1 MKKVIAVILIL
12 MLCFGLAGCSGN
24 PPPAS
29 SAAESSAAAK
39 PKQIKETFDQLTYR
53 VPETW
58 FLAGDSDTKEDA
70 SRAYFPRE
78 DSNAIISFLLNKTGI
93 MGSQKEE
100 VIKGYK
106 EIDNTEKLVTE
117 DLKAAGL
124 DALKICYGTIM
135 RDRQKEETQFTAA
148 VYIIDLPTGMLQI
161 SFAVPDEDENKNIYT
176 EEFEE
181 MISSLELLPQPTQ
194 TPAPTPT
201 PAPTAEPTPTAEPEP
216 TAEPTPTP
224 VPMTSGQSGAL
235 SRARSY
241 LKSSAF
247 SHGGLVN
254 QLEYEEFSNEDAVFA
269 ADNCGAD
276 WNEQALKKAKSYLK
290 SSAFSYSGLL
300 SQLAFEQFTSD
311 EAAYGADN
319 CGADWNEQAVKK
331 AKSYL
336 RTSDFSR
343 DGLISQ
349 LEYEGFTYD
358 EAVYGV
364 DQNGL

>member
-24 PPPAS
+24 PPPVS

-124 DALKICYGTIM
+124 DALKICYGTVM

-181 MISSLELLPQPTQ
+181 MISSLELLLQPTQ

-201 PAPTAEPTPTAEPEP
+201 PAP
-216 TAEPTPTP
+216 
-224 VPMTSGQSGAL
+224 VPMTSGQSSAL